1 VPEVDAVAD
10 VRPCSEYETWKLA
23 NYTDWDT
30 AWNTNLTGKAK
41 IAANGLANVVNQV
54 IGLGA
59 NESPVISKGG
69 AETPEPGEA
78 VDQYKFELR
87 GVVPY
92 ELYTDLIFR
101 SKVPLA
107 ANSGLFIKQASD
119 LNGPWVD
126 EIPSI
131 QSSEADDDGCILNV
145 LRVSNQGNFFK
156 VAVED

>member
-1 VPEVDAVAD
+1 M
-10 VRPCSEYETWKLA
+10 
-23 NYTDWDT
+23 
-30 AWNTNLTGKAK
+30 
-41 IAANGLANVVNQV
+41 
-54 IGLGA
+54 
-59 NESPVISKGG
+59 
-69 AETPEPGEA
+69 
-78 VDQYKFELR
+78 
-87 GVVPY
+87 PY